1 MFFLNE
7 KQQQKPKACLH
18 RQYRGTG
25 CCSFSLSLSLSL
37 SIFFKEQQRLSTQG
51 QGIGI
56 PGTPYLRLSEDRYF
70 SYMTHL

>member
-1 MFFLNE
+1 MRSSSRSL
-7 KQQQKPKACLH
+7 KPASIDSTEVLAAVVFRC
-18 RQYRGTG
+18 
-25 CCSFSLSLSLSL
+25 LSLSL